1 VAETSGQGHVLK
13 LLPPLTMSLT
23 EWKQVADV
31 LGDAVL
37 HTVR

>member
-1 VAETSGQGHVLK
+1 MAETSGQGHVLK